1 MKVHVNNKK
10 LILFLVLMLFF
21 SKSAKTQNNKQQ
33 SKKTVDTIYQ
43 MSKFSDQ
50 VYDLVIVQ
58 CLNKLLELLPDC
70 TNTDITY
77 SQKLQQ
83 LERYRS
89 TVYDSCIRAAYPKI
103 DSLRAVWGVPVSVAN
118 NEYNSLR
125 VMANQMIIE
134 PFWYRDYYNV
144 LQNLGQQRSIPVYE
158 LNGMLDAVRLN
169 IFQLNIDYNDLP
181 QHAWIKI
188 KNKFLD
194 CVAAKDPS
202 VRCQRLQ
209 QYPGFLKSVLDSVN
223 RSGDYDWAIKWY
235 TYYMLQ
241 LWYLCGYHFG
251 CIQSENLLP
260 QQNVR

>member
-10 LILFLVLMLFF
+10 LILFLALMLLLT
-21 SKSAKTQNNKQQ
+21 KSAKAQNNKKQN
-33 SKKTVDTIYQ
+33 KKNVDTVYQ

-89 TVYDSCIRAAYPKI
+89 TVYDSCIRAAYLRI
-103 DSLRAVWGVPVSVAN
+103 DSLRRACDVSVSVAN
-118 NEYNSLR
+118 NEYNYLR
-125 VMANQMIIE
+125 VMANRMVIE
-134 PFWYRDYYNV
+134 PFWYMDYYNV
-144 LQNLGQQRSIPVYE
+144 LQNMGKRKPIPFDE
-158 LNGMLDAVRLN
+158 LNGMLDAVQFNVL
-169 IFQLNIDYNDLP
+169 QLNVGYEDLP
-181 QHAWIKI
+181 NNAWVKI
-188 KNKFLD
+188 KNELLT
-194 CVAAKDPS
+194 CVAVKDS
-202 VRCQRLQ
+202 NVRCVRLQ
-209 QYPGFLKSVLDSVN
+209 KYPEFLQSVFDSVN
-223 RSGDYDWAIKWY
+223 HSGNYDLAIKWY